1 MVVRP
6 EVTVVRLYVKVPGTS
21 RLRKGA
27 TAQLHRL
34 VADGWQETKSVV
46 YDDYVLVRLERPVPP
61 TPWTASKERVPRS
74 HQRAVGPYRPR
85 R

>member
-1 MVVRP
+1 MAVRT

-27 TAQLHRL
+27 AAQLHRL
-34 VADGWQETKSVV
+34 TADGWQETKRVV
-46 YDDYVLVRLERPVPP
+46 HGDYVLVRLERPVPP
-61 TPWTASKERVPRS
+61 TPWTASKGRVPRS
-74 HQRAVGPYRPR
+74 NQRAAGPYRPR